1 MKTPEESAVRVSIS
15 EAARLFGVN
24 PRTIRRAI
32 SDGQI
37 RYILVQGRYKLHFG
51 SLVSWSQRM
60 TTIKNK
66 RDARGIG
73 QWVEHWKVKNPKFS
87 PRAPATN

>member
-1 MKTPEESAVRVSIS
+1 MKTPEEFAVRVSIS

-32 SDGQI
+32 TDGQI

-60 TTIKNK
+60 TTVKNK
-66 RDARGIG
+66 RDAHGIG
-73 QWVEHWKVKNPKFS
+73 QWVEQWKVKNPKFS
-87 PRAPATN
+87 PRAPE